1 MILEG
6 VCMYISELLA
16 TLYAKDS
23 HVVRGQVDTILPK
36 GGPLNLYW
44 HVGGKTRLSRGKDGA
59 GCM

>member
-1 MILEG
+1 
-6 VCMYISELLA
+6 MYISELLA

-36 GGPLNLYW
+36 GGPLNLLLYW
-44 HVGGKTRLSRGKDGA
+44 HVSGRTRLSRGKDGA